1 MQSLMMV
8 TSKQRGFS
16 LIELIFF
23 IVVVA
28 LGLAG
33 ILSVMNSTVASSVDP
48 LVRKQALVLADA
60 LMEEIMLKASRNPE
74 GGYSGNN
81 RCLFDDVGDY
91 QGYSTCCGMVMMDG
105 SPMQGLERYNI
116 MSVTIN
122 DIEPVAGAATLK
134 QVVVTVSGPQ
144 GELTLRSLR
153 GGD

>member
-1 MQSLMMV
+1 MSA
-8 TSKQRGFS
+8 KQAGFS

-33 ILSVMNSTVASSVDP
+33 ILSVMNQTVRSSVDP

-60 LMEEIMLKASRNPE
+60 LMEEIMLKASRNPD
-74 GGYSGNN
+74 GGYSGSN
-81 RCLFDDVGDY
+81 RAQFDDVLDY

-105 SPMQGLERYNI
+105 TPIAGLERYNI
-116 MSVTIN
+116 KSVTIS
-122 DIEPVAGAATLK
+122 DVVPVSGAAVLK
-134 QVVVTVSGPQ
+134 QVVVTIDSPQ
-144 GELTLRSLR
+144 GELTLRSYR

>member
-1 MQSLMMV
+1 MQA
-8 TSKQRGFS
+8 KQAGFS

-60 LMEEIMLKASRNPE
+60 LMEEIMLKASRNPD
-74 GGYSGNN
+74 GGYSGTN
-81 RCLFDDVGDY
+81 RSLFDDVGDY

-105 SPMQGLERYNI
+105 TPIQGLESYNVKGVTLR
-116 MSVTIN
+116 SVV
-122 DIEPVAGAATLK
+122 PVSGAATL
-134 QVVVTVSGPQ
+134 QEVVVTISSPQ
-144 GELTLRSLR
+144 GDLSLRSYR

>member
-1 MQSLMMV
+1 MSI
-8 TSKQRGFS
+8 KQTGFS

-33 ILSVMNSTVASSVDP
+33 ILSVMNTTVSHSVDP

-74 GGYSGNN
+74 GGYIGPE
-81 RCLFDDVGDY
+81 RAQFDDVQDY
-91 QGYSTCCGMVMMDG
+91 QGYSTCCGMVMIDG
-105 SPMQGLERYNI
+105 TPIPGLERYNI
-116 MSVTIN
+116 RSVSIN
-122 DIEPVAGAATLK
+122 DMVPVAGAATVK
-134 QVVVTVSGPQ
+134 QVVVTITSPQ
-144 GELTLRSLR
+144 GDLTLRSYR

>member
-1 MQSLMMV
+1 MSA
-8 TSKQRGFS
+8 KQAGFS

-33 ILSVMNSTVASSVDP
+33 ILSVMNQTVRSSVDP

-60 LMEEIMLKASRNPE
+60 LMEEIMLKASRNPD
-74 GGYSGNN
+74 GGYSGSN
-81 RCLFDDVGDY
+81 RAQFDDVLDY

-105 SPMQGLERYNI
+105 TPIAGLERYNI
-116 MSVTIN
+116 KSVTIS
-122 DIEPVAGAATLK
+122 DVAPVSGAAVLK
-134 QVVVTVSGPQ
+134 QVVVTIDSPQ
-144 GELTLRSLR
+144 GELTLRSYR